1 MYQSCYLPETEIYI
15 PTTCHEVLSHLNVKY
30 TSVLKRQEKKK
41 KKKNNQEN
49 SPVSMNGCQRM
60 ILKICSTNAKK
71 GTTLLPSWQN
81 LKAWNAMAQKKSDL
95 HSFFSHLYKTMQILL
110 HTKCP
115 QAFLFL
121 VFFRVIGIVNMQ
133 KPYSL
138 FRCTQE
144 TIFLFSPGNIKLAKL
159 YHFNFN

>member
-1 MYQSCYLPETEIYI
+1 
-15 PTTCHEVLSHLNVKY
+15 
-30 TSVLKRQEKKK
+30 
-41 KKKNNQEN
+41 
-49 SPVSMNGCQRM
+49 
-60 ILKICSTNAKK
+60 
-71 GTTLLPSWQN
+71 
-81 LKAWNAMAQKKSDL
+81 MAQKKSDL
-95 HSFFSHLYKTMQILL
+95 HSFFSHLYKMMQILL

-144 TIFLFSPGNIKLAKL
+144 TIFLFSPGKIKLAKL